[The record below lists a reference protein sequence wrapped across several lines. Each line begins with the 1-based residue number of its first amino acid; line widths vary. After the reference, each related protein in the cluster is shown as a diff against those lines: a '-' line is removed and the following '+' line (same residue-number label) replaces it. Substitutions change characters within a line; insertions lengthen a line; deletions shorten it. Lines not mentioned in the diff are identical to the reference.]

1 MQFNEQIIIGHIFFQ
16 NIFGSVNLFYCY
28 CQLSN
33 PDLEMIN
40 HYTEARVVLHGTRR
54 MHMDS
59 IRRRVTIDNII
70 KNFIL
75 IFR

>member
-16 NIFGSVNLFYCY
+16 NIFRSVNLFDCY
-28 CQLSN
+28 CQLSK
-33 PDLEMIN
+33 PDLEIIT
-40 HYTEARVVLHGTRR
+40 HHTEARVVLHGTRR

-59 IRRRVTIDNII
+59 IRLTVTIDNII